1 MAFSVE
7 FRFGSSLYSFD
18 GFHNSDNFD
27 NSEKINDSDGFSTS
41 KATVGDCSPL
51 F

>member
-18 GFHNSDNFD
+18 GFHNS
-27 NSEKINDSDGFSTS
+27 EKVDDSDGFSTS
-41 KATVGDCSPL
+41 KATVGDYSPL